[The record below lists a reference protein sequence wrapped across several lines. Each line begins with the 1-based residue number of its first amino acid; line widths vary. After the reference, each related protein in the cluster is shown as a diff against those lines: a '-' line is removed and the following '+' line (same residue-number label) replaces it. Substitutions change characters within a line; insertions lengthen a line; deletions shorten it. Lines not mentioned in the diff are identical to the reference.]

1 MKFSKSLGALTAF
14 AALAAA
20 SSAYADAPRY
30 DFLDLGYQTFNNPSG
45 SGFSSDHGYGL
56 DGSYA
61 FTDDIIGTASY
72 DHEKADINAFG
83 ISGTASNNSYE
94 AGVGYRFALSDSI
107 DLVPSLSYAHVSPTY
122 DAPGLVFSS
131 SGSNSGYDAGVLL
144 RAMVT
149 PAVELDA
156 NVDHTTPSASANTVG
171 VAGLYNFTHSFAV
184 GLGYASEKAN
194 GQTTDGW
201 TVALRYY
208 FK

>member
-1 MKFSKSLGALTAF
+1 MKFSKTLGTLTAF

-30 DFLDLGYQTFNNPSG
+30 DFLGLSYQTINDPSG
-45 SGFSSDHGYGL
+45 SAYSSDHAYGL

-61 FTDDIIGTASY
+61 FTDNIIGSASY
-72 DHEKADINAFG
+72 GHEKADINAFG
-83 ISGTASNNSYE
+83 ISGTASSNSYA

-107 DLVPSLSYAHVSPTY
+107 DLVPSLSYVHVSPSY

-149 PAVELDA
+149 PVVELDA
-156 NVDHTTPSASANTVG
+156 SVDHSTPGASSNTVG
-171 VAGLYNFTHSFAV
+171 VAGLYNFTRSFAV

-201 TVALRYY
+201 TLALRYY